1 MFFIWAHG
9 QQKRDSF
16 LEELNRCNSDVKF
29 IYESSKKSILF
40 LDLKVNFPLNCTSN
54 SHLDT
59 SFYIT
64 YRLILIILNAPLFT
78 VRS

>member
-9 QQKRDSF
+9 QQKLHSF
-16 LEELNRCNSDVKF
+16 HEEINRCNSDVKF
-29 IYESSKKSILF
+29 TYESSKKSILF

-64 YRLILIILNAPLFT
+64 YRLILFILNAPLFT
-78 VRS
+78 VRT